1 MFGRIAGIT
10 QMTST
15 SGFGGT
21 FINMQFDL
29 DRDID
34 GAGRDVQAAINA
46 ARGNLPND
54 LPSNPGWR
62 KTNPAETPFMVL
74 ALTSDTATQQQK
86 FDAADTILA
95 QKLQQIPGMGVV
107 SVGGSSQPAVRVE
120 INPLLLSKLNI
131 SLDQVRTAV
140 NATNAN
146 VPKGEL
152 TDGDNKIILT
162 DNDQLFKAKDFAKLI
177 VSYNST
183 TGAAVRLADIATVVD
198 SQANI
203 LNTGYVN
210 GTPAVVL
217 QLSRI
222 PGANIIDV
230 ADRVKALLPL
240 LRASIRPAINLNVVQ
255 DRTVT
260 IRASIHDVEET
271 LIIAVILVT
280 LVVFAFLRSAWATVI
295 PSIAVPLSLIGT
307 FSVMYLAG
315 YSIDNLSLMAL
326 TICTGFVVD
335 DAIVVIENITRY
347 LEQGMRPMQAALK
360 GSREIGFTVLSM
372 SVSLVA
378 VFIPILLMAGIVGR
392 IFREFAVT
400 MSVAVGISMVVSLTT
415 TPMLCS
421 RLLKAEEKDKKHN
434 IFGRASLRTIGWLNR
449 GYASSLGWVLDH
461 QPFMLGV
468 MLGTVAL
475 AVYLYIIV
483 PKGFFPQQDTG
494 RLQGNVLASE
504 DTSFQ
509 KMAPKLRQYISIL
522 MQDPGIE
529 VVSGNTGART
539 NTANLN
545 ITLKPLAVRKVS
557 ADQII
562 RRLRPKLAEVPGA
575 TLFLQSAQDVTIGA
589 RGGNAQFQYTLQ
601 GDNTKDLI
609 EWAPRV
615 QQALRG
621 IPILKDINSDLQA
634 NGLLAGLVIDRDTA
648 SRLGITAN
656 TIDNLLYDALGQRQ
670 ISTMYQGM
678 NQYHVIMEIDREFQ
692 QSPDS
697 LNNIF
702 VNSSNGTPI
711 PIGSFTH
718 YEQSKTPI
726 AVSHQ
731 GQFPA
736 VTFSFNLD
744 PGVPLGDA
752 VTAVQ
757 NMERNLVMPPTIH
770 PGFQGTAQ
778 AFQTSLASEP
788 YLILAAL
795 VTVYIVLGILYENYV
810 HPITIISTLPSA
822 GVGALL
828 ALMVSHTEL
837 TVVAL
842 IGIILL
848 IGIVKKNAI
857 LMIDFALQ
865 AERDEGNS
873 PRDSIYKACLLRFR
887 PIMMTTMA
895 ALFGGI
901 PIAVSRGNGAEFRR
915 PLGIAI
921 VGGLLFSQM
930 LTLYTTPVVY
940 LYLDRLRAWLTAGK
954 KLGPLE
960 AAPSIV
966 PPAHSAS
973 D

>member
-1 MFGRIAGIT
+1 
-10 QMTST
+10 MTST

-21 FINMQFDL
+21 FIILQFDL

-183 TGAAVRLADIATVVD
+183 LERRSGWPTLRPWLIVSRYPEYRVCQWNA
-198 SQANI
+198 
-203 LNTGYVN
+203 
-210 GTPAVVL
+210 AVVL

-240 LRASIRPAINLNVVQ
+240 LRASIRPAINLDVAQ

-475 AVYLYIIV
+475 AVYLYTIV

-589 RGGNAQFQYTLQ
+589 RGGT
-601 GDNTKDLI
+601 
-609 EWAPRV
+609 P
-615 QQALRG
+615 
-621 IPILKDINSDLQA
+621 
-634 NGLLAGLVIDRDTA
+634 
-648 SRLGITAN
+648 
-656 TIDNLLYDALGQRQ
+656 
-670 ISTMYQGM
+670 
-678 NQYHVIMEIDREFQ
+678 
-692 QSPDS
+692 
-697 LNNIF
+697 
-702 VNSSNGTPI
+702 NSSTPCR
-711 PIGSFTH
+711 
-718 YEQSKTPI
+718 
-726 AVSHQ
+726 V
-731 GQFPA
+731 
-736 VTFSFNLD
+736 
-744 PGVPLGDA
+744 
-752 VTAVQ
+752 
-757 NMERNLVMPPTIH
+757 
-770 PGFQGTAQ
+770 
-778 AFQTSLASEP
+778 
-788 YLILAAL
+788 
-795 VTVYIVLGILYENYV
+795 
-810 HPITIISTLPSA
+810 
-822 GVGALL
+822 
-828 ALMVSHTEL
+828 
-837 TVVAL
+837 
-842 IGIILL
+842 
-848 IGIVKKNAI
+848 
-857 LMIDFALQ
+857 
-865 AERDEGNS
+865 
-873 PRDSIYKACLLRFR
+873 
-887 PIMMTTMA
+887 
-895 ALFGGI
+895 
-901 PIAVSRGNGAEFRR
+901 
-915 PLGIAI
+915 
-921 VGGLLFSQM
+921 
-930 LTLYTTPVVY
+930 TTP
-940 LYLDRLRAWLTAGK
+940 RT
-954 KLGPLE
+954 
-960 AAPSIV
+960 
-966 PPAHSAS
+966 
-973 D
+973 

>member
-1 MFGRIAGIT
+1 
-10 QMTST
+10 
-15 SGFGGT
+15 
-21 FINMQFDL
+21 
-29 DRDID
+29 
-34 GAGRDVQAAINA
+34 
-46 ARGNLPND
+46 
-54 LPSNPGWR
+54 
-62 KTNPAETPFMVL
+62 
-74 ALTSDTATQQQK
+74 
-86 FDAADTILA
+86 
-95 QKLQQIPGMGVV
+95 MG
-107 SVGGSSQPAVRVE
+107 
-120 INPLLLSKLNI
+120 
-131 SLDQVRTAV
+131 
-140 NATNAN
+140 
-146 VPKGEL
+146 
-152 TDGDNKIILT
+152 
-162 DNDQLFKAKDFAKLI
+162 
-177 VSYNST
+177 
-183 TGAAVRLADIATVVD
+183 
-198 SQANI
+198 
-203 LNTGYVN
+203 
-210 GTPAVVL
+210 
-217 QLSRI
+217 
-222 PGANIIDV
+222 
-230 ADRVKALLPL
+230 
-240 LRASIRPAINLNVVQ
+240 
-255 DRTVT
+255 
-260 IRASIHDVEET
+260 
-271 LIIAVILVT
+271 
-280 LVVFAFLRSAWATVI
+280 
-295 PSIAVPLSLIGT
+295 
-307 FSVMYLAG
+307 
-315 YSIDNLSLMAL
+315 
-326 TICTGFVVD
+326 
-335 DAIVVIENITRY
+335 
-347 LEQGMRPMQAALK
+347 
-360 GSREIGFTVLSM
+360 
-372 SVSLVA
+372 
-378 VFIPILLMAGIVGR
+378 
-392 IFREFAVT
+392 
-400 MSVAVGISMVVSLTT
+400 
-415 TPMLCS
+415 
-421 RLLKAEEKDKKHN
+421 
-434 IFGRASLRTIGWLNR
+434 
-449 GYASSLGWVLDH
+449 
-461 QPFMLGV
+461 
-468 MLGTVAL
+468 
-475 AVYLYIIV
+475 
-483 PKGFFPQQDTG
+483 
-494 RLQGNVLASE
+494 
-504 DTSFQ
+504 
-509 KMAPKLRQYISIL
+509 
-522 MQDPGIE
+522 
-529 VVSGNTGART
+529 
-539 NTANLN
+539 
-545 ITLKPLAVRKVS
+545 
-557 ADQII
+557 
-562 RRLRPKLAEVPGA
+562 
-575 TLFLQSAQDVTIGA
+575 
-589 RGGNAQFQYTLQ
+589 
-601 GDNTKDLI
+601 
-609 EWAPRV
+609 PRV

-921 VGGLLFSQM
+921 VGGCCSVRCSPC
-930 LTLYTTPVVY
+930 TPP
-940 LYLDRLRAWLTAGK
+940 LSFTCILTAC
-954 KLGPLE
+954 
-960 AAPSIV
+960 APGSPQGRSWGHSKWR
-966 PPAHSAS
+966 PP
-973 D
+973 